1 MNKEIIEFPYETTR
15 EFIRKD
21 KPIGDFKIHYYYYE
35 KYLEKDVYRC
45 YSNKRENNTAIGYIF
60 SVERL
65 HSNNVVMSNEANQKY
80 FEAYMDAAREV
91 FFNSEKYFIESY
103 FSELNLNEES
113 DKVRIDE
120 ILKYKAFLKYNND
133 KFISEDM
140 FEQFKSKFDFP
151 LAIFIEDVSD
161 AKRNQF
167 NSDHMKVLM
176 MLEHHFFPIQDT
188 NEFYAS
194 EKYKELNNFIIDPVY
209 IDQDAVENGLK
220 TLVIKSI
227 SVSEAIDDDS
237 LRFMTDILPELYYQ
251 SFNTEYI
258 KFSVLYQYI
267 EIFINFLAHKMLEKT
282 MDNREDKNLVILKSK
297 INEILSEKYR
307 IKKLFT
313 THSLVLQQIDKQKFQ
328 NIYISILKNT
338 GLFDE
343 ALDSEVASPETYS
356 QLYRLRNILYHNLR
370 VFGDKTALDD
380 ELKKLNIEFE
390 IIIARILTTFS
401 IDGNETKSSI
411 TKDDK

>member
-15 EFIRKD
+15 EIIRKD
-21 KPIGDFKIHYYYYE
+21 KPISDFKIHYYYYE
-35 KYLEKDVYRC
+35 NYLEKDVYRC
-45 YSNKRENNTAIGYIF
+45 YSNKRENKTAIGYIF

-91 FFNSEKYFIESY
+91 FFNSERYYIERY
-103 FSELNLNEES
+103 FSDLNLDKES
-113 DKVRIDE
+113 DKVKIDE
-120 ILKYKAFLKYNND
+120 ILKYKAFLKLNDD
-133 KFISEDM
+133 KFIREDI

-161 AKRNQF
+161 ASLNQF

-176 MLEHHFFPIQDT
+176 MLEYHFFAIQDT
-188 NEFYAS
+188 DEFFAS
-194 EKYKELNNFIIDPVY
+194 EKYIELNNFRINPPY
-209 IDQDAVENGLK
+209 IDQDPIETELK

-227 SVSEAIDDDS
+227 SFSEGIDDDS
-237 LRFMTDILPELYYQ
+237 LKFMTDILPELYYQ

-282 MDNREDKNLVILKSK
+282 MDNREDKNLVILKSE
-297 INEILSEKYR
+297 INEILTEKYR

-313 THSLVLQQIDKQKFQ
+313 THSLVLEQIDKKKFQ

-343 ALDSEVASPETYS
+343 DLDREVESPETYS

-380 ELKKLNIEFE
+380 DLKKLNREFE
-390 IIIARILTTFS
+390 IIIAKMLTTFS
-401 IDGNETKSSI
+401 YR
-411 TKDDK
+411 